1 MQVGKIIKISDISI
15 EIILSSTNIKIGDI
29 LKVEGDTEEKY
40 LFEVVEVNNISAT
53 CVSLQSTR
61 GLQKGSI
68 VLKKADELEVE
79 YSDKILGRIF
89 DSYGNPIDGLPFE
102 SERKVSANNSAVS
115 LKEVKNL
122 DGQGKFMR

>member
-53 CVSLQSTR
+53 CVSLYSTR
-61 GLQKGSI
+61 GLQR
-68 VLKKADELEVE
+68 VV
-79 YSDKILGRIF
+79 
-89 DSYGNPIDGLPFE
+89 
-102 SERKVSANNSAVS
+102 
-115 LKEVKNL
+115 
-122 DGQGKFMR
+122 

>member
-53 CVSLQSTR
+53 CVR
-61 GLQKGSI
+61 
-68 VLKKADELEVE
+68 VV
-79 YSDKILGRIF
+79 
-89 DSYGNPIDGLPFE
+89 
-102 SERKVSANNSAVS
+102 
-115 LKEVKNL
+115 
-122 DGQGKFMR
+122 

>member
-53 CVSLQSTR
+53 CVSLYST
-61 GLQKGSI
+61 KG
-68 VLKKADELEVE
+68 
-79 YSDKILGRIF
+79 
-89 DSYGNPIDGLPFE
+89 
-102 SERKVSANNSAVS
+102 
-115 LKEVKNL
+115 
-122 DGQGKFMR
+122 

>member
-53 CVSLQSTR
+53 CVSLYSTR
-61 GLQKGSI
+61 GLI
-68 VLKKADELEVE
+68 
-79 YSDKILGRIF
+79 
-89 DSYGNPIDGLPFE
+89 
-102 SERKVSANNSAVS
+102 
-115 LKEVKNL
+115 
-122 DGQGKFMR
+122 

>member
-53 CVSLQSTR
+53 CVSLYSTR
-61 GLQKGSI
+61 S
-68 VLKKADELEVE
+68 
-79 YSDKILGRIF
+79 RIF
-89 DSYGNPIDGLPFE
+89 
-102 SERKVSANNSAVS
+102 
-115 LKEVKNL
+115 
-122 DGQGKFMR
+122 

>member
-53 CVSLQSTR
+53 CVSLYSTR
-61 GLQKGSI
+61 GLQKVSI

-89 DSYGNPIDGLPFE
+89 DSYGNPIDGLPF
-102 SERKVSANNSAVS
+102 
-115 LKEVKNL
+115 
-122 DGQGKFMR
+122 